1 MKRRAFLQV
10 LGGVGL
16 GARSA
21 AEQALASVSGVTRF
35 PGFGM
40 TMKGDSYSDAPTPY
54 VDPPDGEFTSYQ
66 KALVA
71 CSKYVKTV
79 GMPSFYEQHLRDKA
93 RAVYRMDDDI
103 AAKRSWSWSVKMQ
116 EQRQRNYNRLVADIH
131 LLSEHTVARTL
142 LQKLTGW
149 NWPWH

>member
-21 AEQALASVSGVTRF
+21 AETALASMTGVNKL

-40 TMKGDSYSDAPTPY
+40 PMRGDSYGDIPGAPAET
-54 VDPPDGEFTSYQ
+54 GTGLTGYQ
-66 KALVA
+66 NALVA

-79 GMPSFYEQHLRDKA
+79 GMPAFYDQHLRDKA
-93 RAVYRMDDDI
+93 RAVYRMDEDI
-103 AAKRSWSWSVKMQ
+103 ACKRSWSYSVKMQ
-116 EQRQRNYNRLVADIH
+116 EQRARNYKRLVAEIH
-131 LLSEHTVARTL
+131 DLSDRTVARTL
-142 LQKLTGW
+142 FQKMTGW
-149 NWPWH
+149 AWPWH

>member
-1 MKRRAFLQV
+1 MPAKGESYGDDLP
-10 LGGVGL
+10 GSPEGVDGL
-16 GARSA
+16 
-21 AEQALASVSGVTRF
+21 TR
-35 PGFGM
+35 
-40 TMKGDSYSDAPTPY
+40 
-54 VDPPDGEFTSYQ
+54 YQ

-79 GMPSFYEQHLRDKA
+79 GMPDFYDRQLREKA
-93 RAVYRMDDDI
+93 HAVYRIDDDI

-116 EQRQRNYNRLVADIH
+116 EQRARNYKRLIAEMHD
-131 LLSEHTVARTL
+131 LSDRTVARTV